1 MENTVTVNYSGTGA
15 STGVDAQGMR
25 EMQKRAYEEREQQ
38 YILLKA
44 PPASGKS
51 RALMFIALYKL
62 RYQNIRK
69 AIVAVPETSIGSSFF
84 ATKLTENGFFADWE
98 PDEQY
103 NLCTPGS
110 DEGKVR
116 RFKDF
121 MESDSR
127 ILICT
132 HATLRFTFKEVPS
145 ESFNGCLLAID
156 EFHHVSA
163 DKESNR
169 LGDLVHDL
177 ITKSDAH
184 IVAMTGSY
192 FRGDNV
198 PVLMPEDEARFKSV
212 VYSYYDQLNGYTYL
226 KSLGIGHH
234 FYQGQYISGLAEILD
249 TDKKTIIHIPH
260 VNSAESTGDKEQEV
274 GQILDLIGDVVS
286 TQDGILHVK
295 RRKDGKILKIADLV
309 NDDPAYR
316 ARVEAYLNTVRN
328 PEDLDMVIAL
338 NKAQEGYDWPMCEHA
353 LTIGYRGS
361 LTQIIQIIG
370 RATRDYPGKV
380 HTQFTNL
387 LAMPKAADDEVTLS
401 VNNMLKAIT
410 ASLLMEQVLAPDFKF
425 LNRPARNPKEIQI
438 KGLKEPST
446 PKVKEIVE
454 KDLTELTAQ
463 IMQDEDVRK
472 AIASS
477 QVDPLMT
484 NRVLIP
490 RVIATRYP
498 GLTTEEIE
506 EVRQHVV
513 VNNAMKQAT
522 FLDGGNGGTPTGSDA
537 PSGNGGGGAPT
548 GTGENKGESSPA
560 SSKFVDINGRWIL
573 VDDLSINLIDAINPF
588 QQAFEVISKRLTAPV
603 FRLIRDAIETTR
615 VNMTPEEA
623 LKFWH
628 NIKAFKA
635 EHGREPQKNPND
647 PNEQLLYEAL
657 LTLLKYKR
665 EQAHA

>member
-1 MENTVTVNYSGTGA
+1 MENIVTVNYSTTGA
-15 STGVDAQGMR
+15 STGIDAQGMR
-25 EMQKRAYEEREQQ
+25 EMQQRAYEKRAEQ

-51 RALMFIALYKL
+51 RALMFIALFKL
-62 RYQNIRK
+62 HFQHLRK
-69 AIVAVPETSIGSSFF
+69 AIVAVPENTIGSSF
-84 ATKLTENGFFADWE
+84 APTNLTTNGFFADWQPE
-98 PDEQY
+98 EQY

-110 DEGKVR
+110 DEGKVK
-116 RFKDF
+116 RFLDF
-121 MESDSR
+121 MESESR

-132 HATLRFTFKEVPS
+132 HATLRYTFKQVPI
-145 ESFNGCLLAID
+145 EAFNGCLLAID

-163 DKESNR
+163 DKEANR
-169 LGDLVHDL
+169 MGDLVHEVMAK
-177 ITKSDAH
+177 TDAH

-198 PVLMPEDEARFKSV
+198 PVLLPEDEAHFKSV

-234 FYQGQYISGLAEILD
+234 FYQGQYITGMAEILD

-260 VNSAESTGDKEQEV
+260 VNSAESTGDKEKEV
-274 GQILDLIGDVVS
+274 NQIIDLIGEVVS
-286 TQDGILHVK
+286 SSNGILLVK
-295 RRKDGKILKIADLV
+295 RHKDGKILKIADLV
-309 NDDPAYR
+309 DDDPAER
-316 ARVEAYLNTVRN
+316 ARVEAYLAKVKK
-328 PEDLDMVIAL
+328 PEDLDIVIAL

-353 LTIGYRGS
+353 LTVGYRGS

-387 LAMPKAADDEVTLS
+387 LAMPKAANDEVTLS

-438 KGLKEPST
+438 HGLKEPST
-446 PKVKEIVE
+446 PKVKDIVE
-454 KDLTELTAQ
+454 NDLTDLTAR

-472 AIASS
+472 AIANPK
-477 QVDPLMT
+477 VDPQMT

-498 GLTTEEIE
+498 ELSNEEIE

-513 VNNAMKQAT
+513 VNNALKQAK
-522 FLDGGNGGTPTGSDA
+522 FPQ
-537 PSGNGGGGAPT
+537 GGGGST
-548 GTGENKGESSPA
+548 GGGDTAALGGGGGTSTGDPQGEGSGA

-573 VDDLSINLIDAINPF
+573 VDDLSINLIDTINPF

-603 FRLIRDAIETTR
+603 FRLIRDAIESTR
-615 VNMTPEEA
+615 ITLTVEEA
-623 LKFWH
+623 AKFWVNIEAFIKEH
-628 NIKAFKA
+628 N
-635 EHGREPQKNPND
+635 REPQPNTND
-647 PNEQLLYEAL
+647 PNEQMLYEAL
-657 LTLLKYKR
+657 LTLQKYRR
-665 EQAHA
+665 EKAHA

>member
-1 MENTVTVNYSGTGA
+1 MENIVTVHYSATGS
-15 STGVDAQGMR
+15 STGIDTQGMR
-25 EMQKRAYEEREQQ
+25 EMQRRAYEKRAEQ

-51 RALMFIALYKL
+51 RALMFIALFKL
-62 RYQNIRK
+62 HYQHLRK
-69 AIVAVPETSIGSSFF
+69 AIVAVPENTIGASF
-84 ATKLTENGFFADWE
+84 APTDLTANGFFADWQPE
-98 PDEQY
+98 EQY

-116 RFKDF
+116 RFLDF
-121 MESDSR
+121 MEGESR

-132 HATLRFTFKEVPS
+132 HATLRYTFRQVPAEV
-145 ESFNGCLLAID
+145 FHGCLLAID

-163 DKESNR
+163 DREVNR
-169 LGDLVHDL
+169 LGDLVHEL
-177 ITKSDAH
+177 IARSDAH
-184 IVAMTGSY
+184 IIAMTGSY

-198 PVLMPEDEARFKSV
+198 PVLLPEDEARFKSV

-234 FYQGQYISGLAEILD
+234 FYQGTYLSGLAEILD

-260 VNSAESTGDKEQEV
+260 VNSSESTGDKEKEV

-286 TQDGILHVK
+286 SSNGVLLV
-295 RRKDGKILKIADLV
+295 RRRRDGKMLKIADLV

-316 ARVEAYLNTVRN
+316 ARVEAYLATVRA

-387 LAMPKAADDEVTLS
+387 LAMPGATDDEVTLS

-410 ASLLMEQVLAPDFKF
+410 ASLLMEQVLAPDFSF
-425 LNRPARNPKEIQI
+425 LSRPARNPGEIQI
-438 KGLKEPST
+438 HGLKEPGSAR
-446 PKVKEIVE
+446 VREIVE
-454 KDLTELTAQ
+454 NDLTDLTAR
-463 IMQDEDVRK
+463 IMQDDDVRR
-472 AIASS
+472 AIANPG
-477 QVDPLMT
+477 VDPLVT

-498 GLTTEEIE
+498 ELSDGEIE

-513 VNNAMKQAT
+513 VNNALKQAT
-522 FLDGGNGGTPTGSDA
+522 FPQGGEESGSMSGGNGSAAGTGEPL
-537 PSGNGGGGAPT
+537 GGGG
-548 GTGENKGESSPA
+548 SA
-560 SSKFVDINGRWIL
+560 SSRFVDINGRWIL

-588 QQAFEVISKRLTAPV
+588 QHAFEILSRRLTAPV
-603 FRLIRDAIETTR
+603 FRLIRDAIESTR
-615 VNMTPEEA
+615 ITLTPQEA
-623 LKFWH
+623 AKFW
-628 NIKAFKA
+628 NSIVAFKK
-635 EHGREPQKNPND
+635 EHHREPQPNPND

-657 LTLLKYKR
+657 LTLQKYRR
-665 EQAHA
+665 EQTHA